1 MLPVFAQSELSKQP
15 FPRCPVK
22 YVQSPDT
29 HHRTLSKSG
38 SPAAEFKQSIGWM
51 MLRLIGAHGI
61 KVLSFSSRLQL
72 RRNGTQAVQ
81 KLRNIGVVAHIDA
94 GKTTTS
100 EQMLFLCG
108 ETKSVGRVDNG
119 DTIMDFMPQERERGI
134 TISAAAISFNWKDY
148 KINLIDT

>member
-1 MLPVFAQSELSKQP
+1 
-15 FPRCPVK
+15 
-22 YVQSPDT
+22 
-29 HHRTLSKSG
+29 
-38 SPAAEFKQSIGWM
+38 
-51 MLRLIGAHGI
+51 MLRLVGGHGI
-61 KVLSFSSRLQL
+61 RLSAFGSRLQL
-72 RRNGTQAVQ
+72 RRNGTQTIQ

>member
-1 MLPVFAQSELSKQP
+1 
-15 FPRCPVK
+15 
-22 YVQSPDT
+22 
-29 HHRTLSKSG
+29 
-38 SPAAEFKQSIGWM
+38 
-51 MLRLIGAHGI
+51 MLRRFVGTHGI
-61 KVLSFSSRLQL
+61 RLSSFVGHMQSR
-72 RRNGTQAVQ
+72 RSGMHTVQ

>member
-1 MLPVFAQSELSKQP
+1 MPTSIALHNLNVDNVIMLGRVGSSSIRGAISLS
-15 FPRCPVK
+15 
-22 YVQSPDT
+22 
-29 HHRTLSKSG
+29 L
-38 SPAAEFKQSIGWM
+38 
-51 MLRLIGAHGI
+51 LR
-61 KVLSFSSRLQL
+61 SSRQL
-72 RRNGTQAVQ
+72 ASRNAFHTVQ

-119 DTIMDFMPQERERGI
+119 DTVMDFMPQEKERGI
-134 TISAAAISFNWKDY
+134 TISAAAISFMWKNH

>member
-1 MLPVFAQSELSKQP
+1 M
-15 FPRCPVK
+15 K
-22 YVQSPDT
+22 YTLVNKLFIKLITTPLKS
-29 HHRTLSKSG
+29 HHRLNYLHTSTN
-38 SPAAEFKQSIGWM
+38 AY
-51 MLRLIGAHGI
+51 
-61 KVLSFSSRLQL
+61 
-72 RRNGTQAVQ
+72 

-100 EQMLFLCG
+100 EQMLYLCG
-108 ETKSVGRVDNG
+108 ETQTIGRVDNG

>member
-1 MLPVFAQSELSKQP
+1 MFGRFGVRK
-15 FPRCPVK
+15 V
-22 YVQSPDT
+22 
-29 HHRTLSKSG
+29 HRFVPAHIFRSVPQLG
-38 SPAAEFKQSIGWM
+38 SRYGFHTIE
-51 MLRLIGAHGI
+51 
-61 KVLSFSSRLQL
+61 
-72 RRNGTQAVQ
+72 

-134 TISAAAISFNWKDY
+134 TISAAAISFMWKNH

>member
-1 MLPVFAQSELSKQP
+1 MKINLLNKLFIRNKP
-15 FPRCPVK
+15 FRLNICAK
-22 YVQSPDT
+22 YSHSLT
-29 HHRTLSKSG
+29 NN
-38 SPAAEFKQSIGWM
+38 AY
-51 MLRLIGAHGI
+51 
-61 KVLSFSSRLQL
+61 
-72 RRNGTQAVQ
+72 

-100 EQMLFLCG
+100 EQMLYLCG
-108 ETKSVGRVDNG
+108 ETQSIGRVDNG